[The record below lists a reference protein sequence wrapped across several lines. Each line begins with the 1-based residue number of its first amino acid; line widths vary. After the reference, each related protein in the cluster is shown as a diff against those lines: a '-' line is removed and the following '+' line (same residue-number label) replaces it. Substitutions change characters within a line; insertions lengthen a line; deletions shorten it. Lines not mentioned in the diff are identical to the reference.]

1 MPYIF
6 YVHCLLQM
14 NFQTKISLLSILIT
28 FNIYAQKDST
38 TKIGIGIGMNYTVW
52 GVNENDLNKY
62 NAAYHGID
70 LTNAT
75 IMLNTTATASPSIK
89 LYFENGSR
97 KKIKFFTAINLFYS
111 KLLYQQNTVKFISSP
126 SGSYKKT
133 SQFNYTISPIHAN
146 AELGPHFNIGHF
158 YGRAGLNIDF
168 IYLNERIEGS
178 SIDSGMNEKTT
189 NIKES
194 SFAIAGGTGIT
205 IGYNFPIKTVPFY
218 WEFKTAYSL
227 CSYSKANIM
236 NSSTHLGIKF

>member
-1 MPYIF
+1 
-6 YVHCLLQM
+6 M

-38 TKIGIGIGMNYTVW
+38 IKMGVGIGINYTFW
-52 GVNENDLNKY
+52 NVNKNDLNQH

-70 LTNAT
+70 LSNST
-75 IMLNTTATASPSIK
+75 IALNTTATPSPFIK

-111 KLLYQQNTVKFISSP
+111 KLLYQQNAETFISSP

-133 SQFNYTISPIHAN
+133 SRFNYTISPIHAN
-146 AELGPHFNIGHF
+146 VELGPHFNIGHF
-158 YGRAGLNIDF
+158 YSRTGLNIDF

-194 SFAIAGGTGIT
+194 SFAIAGGAGIT
-205 IGYNFPIKTVPFY
+205 IGYNFTIKTVPIY